1 MCGRFSQEATWHE
14 LREYYNLMP
23 GQPAMNLAARY
34 NIGPLQTATIIRAT
48 GAGREAVTARFD
60 VRPDLKRFA
69 MFNAKSETV
78 TEKATFKRPWAEG
91 QRAILP
97 VSGFYEWPR
106 PKVAGAPPFHIAA
119 AGGGWLQLAALWS
132 RWFNPN
138 TEQEE
143 ATFAILT
150 TSPNA
155 DMAAVPHHRSP
166 VVIEEAETE
175 AWLSGD
181 IDAAAEMLTPPQDGT
196 FAMVRVSSFVNKVG
210 NEGPECVEP
219 LG

>member
-1 MCGRFSQEATWHE
+1 MCGRFSQEATWQE
-14 LREYYNLMP
+14 LREYYNLIP
-23 GQPAMNLAARY
+23 SQPAMNLAARY
-34 NIGPLQTATIIRAT
+34 NIGPLQSATIIRET
-48 GAGREAVTARFD
+48 DGGREAVKARFD
-60 VRPDLKRFA
+60 LRPDLKRFS

-78 TEKATFKRPWAEG
+78 TEKATFKGPWAKG

-97 VSGFYEWPR
+97 VTGFYEWPR
-106 PKVAGAPPFHIAA
+106 PKVTGAPPFHITA
-119 AGGGWLQLAALWS
+119 AGGGRLQLAALYG

-138 TEQEE
+138 TQEDE

-166 VVIEEAETE
+166 VVIDEAATET
-175 AWLSGD
+175 WLTGD
-181 IDAAAEMLTPPQDGT
+181 VAKAAALLTSPPDGAY
-196 FAMVRVSSFVNKVG
+196 AMVRVSSYVNKIG

-219 LG
+219 LA